1 MNYYNNCNIISRT
14 KVDKIRRKEYKMIN
28 KYNCNK
34 ICYNINTGYDESD
47 EFFCSNCGIQ
57 LRGWYSIEQDPYDGD
72 IKYDYEFNYCPNC
85 GARIKRI
92 E

>member
-1 MNYYNNCNIISRT
+1 MTYKEN
-14 KVDKIRRKEYKMIN
+14 DKDM
-28 KYNCNK
+28 
-34 ICYNINTGYDESD
+34 ICYNINTGYPDSE

-57 LRGWYSIEQDPYDGD
+57 LRRWYGIEHHPDAED
-72 IKYDYEFNYCPNC
+72 IDYNNYEFNYCPNC

>member
-1 MNYYNNCNIISRT
+1 MEMGIKSF
-14 KVDKIRRKEYKMIN
+14 D

-34 ICYNINTGYDESD
+34 ICYNINTGYDESE
-47 EFFCSNCGIQ
+47 EFFCTNCGIQ
-57 LRGWYSIEQDPYDGD
+57 LRRWYCVEHHPDAED
-72 IKYDYEFNYCPNC
+72 IDYNNYEFNYCPNC

>member
-1 MNYYNNCNIISRT
+1 MNNTNN
-14 KVDKIRRKEYKMIN
+14 
-28 KYNCNK
+28 
-34 ICYNINTGYDESD
+34 ICYNINTGYDESE

-57 LRGWYSIEQDPYDGD
+57 LRGWYSIEHHPDDD
-72 IKYDYEFNYCPNC
+72 IEYNKFYYVFNYCPNC

>member
-1 MNYYNNCNIISRT
+1 MNNTNN
-14 KVDKIRRKEYKMIN
+14 V
-28 KYNCNK
+28 
-34 ICYNINTGYDESD
+34 CYNINTGYSESD

-57 LRGWYSIEQDPYDGD
+57 LRGWYSIEQHHPDD
-72 IKYDYEFNYCPNC
+72 IEYKDYEFKYCPNC

>member
-1 MNYYNNCNIISRT
+1 MSINNNETENMNEFLLMDRLQ
-14 KVDKIRRKEYKMIN
+14 KVRNKMN
-28 KYNCNK
+28 D

-47 EFFCSNCGIQ
+47 EFVCSNCGIQ
-57 LRGWYSIEQDPYDGD
+57 LRGWYSIEQYPDGD
-72 IKYDYEFNYCPNC
+72 IEYNDYKFNFCPNC

>member
-1 MNYYNNCNIISRT
+1 MNDKD
-14 KVDKIRRKEYKMIN
+14 KV
-28 KYNCNK
+28 
-34 ICYNINTGYDESD
+34 CYNINTGYPASD

-57 LRGWYSIEQDPYDGD
+57 LRGWYSIDHHPNDD
-72 IKYDYEFNYCPNC
+72 IEYNDYEFNYCPNC

>member
-1 MNYYNNCNIISRT
+1 MNNKDNN
-14 KVDKIRRKEYKMIN
+14 
-28 KYNCNK
+28 

-47 EFFCSNCGIQ
+47 EFVCSNCGIQ
-57 LRGWYSIEQDPYDGD
+57 LRGWYSIDRYQNGD
-72 IKYDYEFNYCPNC
+72 IEYFDYEFNYCPNC